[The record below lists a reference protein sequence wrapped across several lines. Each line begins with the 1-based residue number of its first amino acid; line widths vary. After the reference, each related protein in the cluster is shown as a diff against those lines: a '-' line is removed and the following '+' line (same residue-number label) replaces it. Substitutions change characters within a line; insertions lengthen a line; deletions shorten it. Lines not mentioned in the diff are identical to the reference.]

1 MPFWNGNLRGIQTR
15 SVNHLSLQE
24 LTSFA
29 LFVSYAY
36 FQGRSRNM
44 TVAVRQAEFAVR
56 TPVIPTGRKPDA
68 GEMHT
73 RVMRR
78 YPKVIAR
85 LGE

>member
-1 MPFWNGNLRGIQTR
+1 
-15 SVNHLSLQE
+15 
-24 LTSFA
+24 
-29 LFVSYAY
+29 
-36 FQGRSRNM
+36 M